1 MTRTQDGAARSGH
14 ARTGT
19 AAAPAEP
26 PPDVQDGE
34 EDAAKP
40 AVPVEEPPW
49 PVRIRRSSDAIR
61 FLTSLVGLAAVMLLV
76 TIAQQTTH
84 GLQTDIVE
92 GTAHAPRWLLS
103 LATLASSFGVLAVP
117 VAFSVERLFHRDGTR
132 VAIAVLAA
140 MITFGLTVAVDD
152 WVVPAAPNGLLD
164 ALIWGSSGTAV
175 VHTDIAPVI
184 AFVAAVG
191 MAGRTRWQFAAW
203 TMIGLAALTGLTAS
217 YASVSA
223 LAATYFLGEAIGHGT
238 LYAVGT
244 PNPRPP
250 GTAVVAALARLGLQ
264 PVAARWLSTG
274 ADEPRRYAVAVAP
287 GPDGV
292 PRDGAGRPLPRGRWQ
307 LQVNVLDRDQQTAG
321 LVYRLWRLVRLRAGS
336 GRRPLRSLRRA
347 LELESLMAY
356 AASAADVRTPRLTGT
371 CEVGTEAALLAYE
384 NVPGRRLD
392 ELADEEI
399 DDALLTDVWH
409 QFARLQSARLA
420 HRLLEGHA
428 ILVSDP
434 APAEPAD
441 DTESAPDKT
450 SDDPDG
456 SADVPDGEERAA
468 EGGERLAHLVDLG
481 VGETAAGDLALRLD
495 RAQLLTTLALRVGA
509 ERAVATAAPVLGEAA
524 LAAAVPLLQ
533 RVALTRATRTA
544 LRHDRHLLTR
554 IREQILKLE
563 PEAETEPVRLERFR
577 PRTIVSIV
585 ALTFAAYI
593 VIPQLTSVDLGRLF
607 ARANWWWAGL
617 GTAASAVTYLA
628 AALMLIG
635 FVPERLR
642 LWRTVLVQV
651 AASFVKLVAPAAVTG
666 VALNTRYL
674 QKSGIRSGPAVA
686 SVGASQ
692 LMGMV
697 VHILMLVVFGFITGS
712 TQTATR
718 DLAPSRTIVIVLLM
732 LAIPVAVA
740 LVIPRVRRLVTT
752 RLRSMFSGVLPRLV
766 DVLQSPR
773 KLATSL
779 GGTLLLTAGF
789 VVCLDASVRAFGGD
803 LPWTAVVVV
812 FLTGNALGS
821 AAPTPGGLGAVEGA
835 LTLALTISGLAAET
849 ATSAVLLFRLL
860 TFWLPVLPGW
870 AAFTYLQRK
879 EAI

>member
-1 MTRTQDGAARSGH
+1 M
-14 ARTGT
+14 
-19 AAAPAEP
+19 
-26 PPDVQDGE
+26 
-34 EDAAKP
+34 
-40 AVPVEEPPW
+40 
-49 PVRIRRSSDAIR
+49 RIRRSGDAIR
-61 FLTSLVGLAAVMLLV
+61 FATALAGLGAVMLLV

-117 VAFSVERLFHRDGTR
+117 VAFAVERLFHRDGIR

-140 MITFGLTVAVDD
+140 MITFLLTVAMND

-164 ALIWGSSGTAV
+164 ALIWGSTGTAV

-191 MAGRTRWQFAAW
+191 MAGRTRWQIAAW

-244 PNPRPP
+244 PNPRPS
-250 GTAVVAALARLGLQ
+250 GATVALALERLGLR
-264 PVAARWLSTG
+264 PIAARQVATA
-274 ADEPRRYAVAVAP
+274 ADEPRRYTVALAP

-292 PRDGAGRPLPRGRWQ
+292 PHDCVGRPLPRGRWQ
-307 LQVNVLDRDQQTAG
+307 LLVNVLDRDQQTAG
-321 LVYRLWRLVRLRAGS
+321 LVYRLWRLVRLRAGTN
-336 GRRPLRSLRRA
+336 RRPLRSLRRA
-347 LELESLMAY
+347 LEQESLMAY
-356 AASAADVRTPRLTGT
+356 AASAADVRTPRLVGT

-384 NVPGRRLD
+384 HVPGRRLD
-392 ELADEEI
+392 ELDDEEI

-409 QFARLQSARLA
+409 QFARLQAARLA
-420 HRLLEGHA
+420 HRRLEGHA
-428 ILVSDP
+428 ILVSGPDRP
-434 APAEPAD
+434 DSSDEEADAPA
-441 DTESAPDKT
+441 
-450 SDDPDG
+450 PDG
-456 SADVPDGEERAA
+456 SAQGEAA
-468 EGGERLAHLVDLG
+468 SGEGLVHLVDLG
-481 VGETAAGDLALRLD
+481 VGEVAAGDLALRLD

-509 ERAVATAAPVLGEAA
+509 ERAVATAAPVLGEGA

-544 LRHDRHLLTR
+544 VRHDRRLLTR

-577 PRTIVSIV
+577 SRTIVSIV

-593 VIPQLTSVDLGRLF
+593 VIPQLTSVQLDTIGD
-607 ARANWWWAGL
+607 RANWWWVAL
-617 GTAASAVTYLA
+617 GAAAAAVTYLA
-628 AALMLIG
+628 AAFMLIG
-635 FVPERLR
+635 FVPERLP
-642 LWRTVLVQV
+642 LWRTILVQV
-651 AASFVKLVAPAAVTG
+651 AASFVKLVAPVAVTG

-692 LMGMV
+692 LLGMV
-697 VHILMLVVFGFITGS
+697 IHILLLVVFGFITGS

-718 DLAPSRTIVIVLLM
+718 DLAPSRTIMIVLLM

-740 LVIPRVRRLVTT
+740 LAIPRVRRFVTA
-752 RLRSMFSGVLPRLV
+752 RLRSMFSGVLPRMV

-789 VVCLDASVRAFGGD
+789 VVCLDASIRAFGGE

-835 LTLALTISGLAAET
+835 LTLALTISGLPAEI

-860 TFWLPVLPGW
+860 TFWLPVAPGW
-870 AAFTYLQRK
+870 AAFAYLQRK